1 MLSSAGVYPLALCTA
16 RKSHRTIDSTLKI
29 IPAPEGAEFYT
40 KETLIKLSIFHRC

>member
-16 RKSHRTIDSTLKI
+16 RKKPSGDRLNLEI